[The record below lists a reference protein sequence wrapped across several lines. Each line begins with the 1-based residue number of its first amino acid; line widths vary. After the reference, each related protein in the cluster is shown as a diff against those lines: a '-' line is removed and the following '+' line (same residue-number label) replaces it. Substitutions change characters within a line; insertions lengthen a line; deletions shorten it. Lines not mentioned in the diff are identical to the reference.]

1 MNTASELFPPAADSQ
16 SGPQTD
22 SETGPAVGTEAAPAA
37 GAAAP
42 AASPRPRQRNARG
55 QGARLTEDIVTGA
68 LALIERSGSDEAV
81 TLRAVAREVG
91 ISAPSIYPHFADRD
105 AIVMAVVLRV
115 FGELAGAIEQASTS
129 VRQGPVE
136 RLVAGCEAYVGYGLA
151 HPARYGVLFSRSHGM
166 PEDYCAPVPLG
177 PEGHPVLE
185 FGAEAFALLV
195 RGIED
200 CAEAGSVGEYRRG
213 GRLDRGLGGPARR
226 GYPAHLAARLP
237 VAGAGD
243 LCPAPRAL
251 TRPDHRLPGRRLSG
265 AAIRSAPR
273 AWPPGPGAG
282 TLSVR

>member
-1 MNTASELFPPAADSQ
+1 VGVVNTASELVPPAAAAQ
-16 SGPQTD
+16 AG
-22 SETGPAVGTEAAPAA
+22 APAGATA
-37 GAAAP
+37 GPGAP
-42 AASPRPRQRNARG
+42 SAPPRPRQRNARG

-115 FGELAGAIEQASTS
+115 FDELAEAIGQGSGSA
-129 VRQGPVE
+129 RQDPVE

-151 HPARYGVLFSRSHGM
+151 HPARYGVLFSGSHGM

-200 CAEAGSVGEYRRG
+200 CAEAGASASTDV
-213 GRLDRGLGGPARR
+213 
-226 GYPAHLAARLP
+226 LADSTAVW
-237 VAGAGD
+237 VALHGAVT
-243 LCPAPRAL
+243 LR
-251 TRPDHRLPGRRLSG
+251 TSLPGFPWPEPETFVRHLVLSLARITG
-265 AAIRSAPR
+265 HPDAC
-273 AWPPGPGAG
+273 
-282 TLSVR
+282 